1 MKNVDLVNK
10 LKNDSV
16 LVSQNIEDAILTV
29 DRADFVTEEN
39 LDFAYEDIALPTLSG
54 QTMSQPTTV
63 AFMLEKLELKKGL
76 TVLEIGFGSGWVTA
90 LMAKIVGEKGK
101 VEAFEISEDIFNF
114 GANNLKKYDFKNT
127 TLHHGSVAEHL
138 VKGEKYDRIISGA
151 AFGGNVKLIRES
163 LKIGGVAVVPL
174 QNNSIH
180 KITRTKDDFVK
191 ENYYGFVFVPIK
203 NN

>member
-180 KITRTKDDFVK
+180 KITRTSDDFIK